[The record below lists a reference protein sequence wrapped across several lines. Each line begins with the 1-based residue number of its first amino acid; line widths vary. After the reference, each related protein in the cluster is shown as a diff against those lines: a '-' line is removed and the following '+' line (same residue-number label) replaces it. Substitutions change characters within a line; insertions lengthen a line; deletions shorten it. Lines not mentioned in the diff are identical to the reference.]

1 MLPSPQ
7 SPGVFSPHLLSK
19 VNREQHDGYI
29 AKLKKRSG
37 SRRGGGRGNKAAN
50 AKRRAAAAAR
60 ARMAGT
66 GRAEAVATETR
77 RVVKGLLSPG
87 GTTAKLQVVKDA
99 GASSS
104 EEDELSAS
112 SGDEA

>member
-1 MLPSPQ
+1 MLPLPQ

-37 SRRGGGRGNKAAN
+37 SRRGGRGNKAAN

-66 GRAEAVATETR
+66 GRAEAVATESR